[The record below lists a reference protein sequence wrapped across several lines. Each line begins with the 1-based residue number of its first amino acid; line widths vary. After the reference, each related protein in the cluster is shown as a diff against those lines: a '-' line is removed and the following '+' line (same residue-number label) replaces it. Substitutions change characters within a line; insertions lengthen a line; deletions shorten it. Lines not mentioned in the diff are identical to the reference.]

1 LDRVHVHAQPP
12 GIVGG
17 ERSGHAAAVNGAAF
31 LLVIASLVHSV
42 CAQMTVQ
49 ITGTI
54 TANMNLSGSSQQ
66 STFPVTAAGVVG
78 APGGVLVTTL
88 GTTTS
93 LNLSSF
99 AYSFAFSASGV
110 ADLRL
115 QYASNTPLAGVL
127 RITGTPGAI
136 SAFVAVD
143 VDADGQAE
151 LVLGTPQAATA
162 VDVPVVLGPRAIAV
176 DVDLS
181 ASVGSNQGSSANVTV
196 QFLPQANLS
205 TDGVGCGS
213 ILAASV
219 RKPTATTAGRLWL
232 HVDDAP
238 VPASAIGAIL
248 IGSTPLPMGAT
259 CGQGLIDDALI
270 LVNPASGAVDLPA
283 ALSTALLGS
292 VDLQYVGLKLPFQLS
307 WSNRIE
313 LTLP

>member
-1 LDRVHVHAQPP
+1 MDGNQSPA
-12 GIVGG
+12 
-17 ERSGHAAAVNGAAF
+17 HAAAMNGVVRS
-31 LLVIASLVHSV
+31 LVLASLVHSV

-66 STFPVTAAGVVG
+66 TTSPVTAAGVAG
-78 APGGVLVTTL
+78 APGGILVTTL

-99 AYSFAFSASGV
+99 AYSFAFSASGI

-115 QYASNTPLAGVL
+115 HYAASTPLAGVL

-136 SAFVAVD
+136 AAFVAVD

-151 LVLGTPQAATA
+151 LVLGSPQAATT
-162 VDVPVVLGPRAIAV
+162 VDVPVVLGPRPIVV

-238 VPASAIGAIL
+238 TPASAIGAIL

-270 LVNPASGAVDLPA
+270 LVNPASGVVDLPA

-292 VDLQYVGLKLPFQLS
+292 VDLQYVGLKLPFQLA